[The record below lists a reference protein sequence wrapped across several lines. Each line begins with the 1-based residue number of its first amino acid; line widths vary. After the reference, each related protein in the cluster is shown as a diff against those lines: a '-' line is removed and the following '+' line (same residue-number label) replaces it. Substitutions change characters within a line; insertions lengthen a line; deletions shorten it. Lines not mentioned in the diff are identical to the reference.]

1 MIIAAN
7 LIEGA
12 FRFLMRRILIGTS
25 RLIEFDLRNDL
36 FGHLQ
41 KLSARFYQRQST
53 GDLMARATND
63 LSAVRSVLGPGIMY
77 SLNTVFTTV
86 FTVSLLVTIDPG
98 LAGLTLIPLVLVS
111 LSVKYFGKRIHDRFE
126 KIQEQFSKLTTLA
139 QENLSGIR
147 VVKAY
152 SQENAFVRLFS
163 DANREYMQR
172 SLHLVRIQGVYNPLL
187 VLLLGI
193 SSLGVLWY
201 GGRLVIAGTITLG
214 DLVAFM
220 AYLVMLTWPTIA
232 LGWVINVVERGS
244 ASMGRINKILEEQ
257 PEIPDNRDP
266 QPPPEEQDG
275 HLEVRNL
282 TFSYNGTEVLQGV
295 SFSIQAGK
303 VLAIVGRT
311 GSGKSTLANLI
322 CHLYPVPQGTIFF
335 GGRDLNEIP
344 PSHLRSQIGYVPQ
357 DTFLFSETI
366 RDNISLGRFD
376 SSFEDVKDAARKS
389 NILEDIEGFPNTF
402 QTQVGERGITLSG
415 GQKQRIAIS
424 RALLTD
430 PRLLI
435 LDDALSAVDTY
446 TEEQILQGLSGETR
460 GKTVIL
466 ISHRI
471 STIKNADQVLVMD
484 QGKIVERGTHES
496 LLESGG
502 QYAQL
507 YRRQLIREE
516 LGIE

>member
-1 MIIAAN
+1 
-7 LIEGA
+7 
-12 FRFLMRRILIGTS
+12 
-25 RLIEFDLRNDL
+25 
-36 FGHLQ
+36 
-41 KLSARFYQRQST
+41 
-53 GDLMARATND
+53 
-63 LSAVRSVLGPGIMY
+63 
-77 SLNTVFTTV
+77 
-86 FTVSLLVTIDPG
+86 
-98 LAGLTLIPLVLVS
+98 
-111 LSVKYFGKRIHDRFE
+111 
-126 KIQEQFSKLTTLA
+126 
-139 QENLSGIR
+139 
-147 VVKAY
+147 
-152 SQENAFVRLFS
+152 
-163 DANREYMQR
+163 
-172 SLHLVRIQGVYNPLL
+172 
-187 VLLLGI
+187 
-193 SSLGVLWY
+193 
-201 GGRLVIAGTITLG
+201 
-214 DLVAFM
+214 
-220 AYLVMLTWPTIA
+220 
-232 LGWVINVVERGS
+232 
-244 ASMGRINKILEEQ
+244 
-257 PEIPDNRDP
+257 
-266 QPPPEEQDG
+266 
-275 HLEVRNL
+275 
-282 TFSYNGTEVLQGV
+282 
-295 SFSIQAGK
+295 
-303 VLAIVGRT
+303 
-311 GSGKSTLANLI
+311 
-322 CHLYPVPQGTIFF
+322 VPKGTIFF

-357 DTFLFSETI
+357 DTFLFSETR